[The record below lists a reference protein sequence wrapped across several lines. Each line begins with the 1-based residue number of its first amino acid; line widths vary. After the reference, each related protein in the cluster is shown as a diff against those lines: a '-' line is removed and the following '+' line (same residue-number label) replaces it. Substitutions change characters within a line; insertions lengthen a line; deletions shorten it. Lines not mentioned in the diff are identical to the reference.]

1 MVRRKL
7 AFDHVIKDIHI
18 PLSDWEGNISLQPF
32 PIVLPHLLAHKLISC
47 GYSEQ
52 CLGQGSDRYWKLMQ
66 EEFGISRP
74 GPPNCPAIGLQ
85 LFGDEAQIQG
95 TSYMALRWSSEQS
108 PYWSKAKRSKFLI
121 ALVPQNFYAMREQ
134 VNMTLQSVLEAVV
147 ESINDWTDNGVDG
160 LYAKV
165 ATCKGDWKYLVQSL
179 NLKRKPTTNRICFLC
194 MASKDMER
202 PLTDLSPEALWRVD
216 VPTEPWSE
224 EPVLLKL
231 HDSTLS
237 HMAIDLLHVWF
248 LGVGR
253 DLAASV
259 LLLLLR
265 TGQFPGNN
273 VSWINCFFD
282 AASCCFWV
290 DLAYCAQVKERL
302 RAASRQIVQWSR
314 HGLKKLPKHWV
325 LNRFRLSLTSQKF
338 CHLTGKGWHTDV
350 VLRFLE
356 TFLQRPD
363 VICDDVVKTTVW
375 SAVNVIDVLFA
386 SRRDH
391 GLFMEEQ
398 DIQQVRAVGSIFCS
412 SYLQCHQSYIGFCP
426 YYMFNIRP
434 KFHLYVHLL
443 DSTLRRKNPLVGATW
458 LDESW
463 ISDIMTIASK
473 THKKKT
479 FSSTLQRY
487 LAGRTQAT
495 LFFFSVFLLSSLQ
508 DSKLSWSSCCV
519 GASVG

>member
-1 MVRRKL
+1 MDEGKVTTSSHRKQYMVLQRVANGPRAADFPELVKMFRGTKTEKLSALRAFVSSGENLEAVESTFASRRLQSETLSKLRRCLTIREMQQLGCSTRKIEAVVAKGGVPDADAPNDPDSMRYWVTLGMEETNVESTETSVSISGQVRNQQAMEALSSKSVAAPLVTVPDPNEMVRNQLAAAAASTAPSVGDVRMHVAQLQAVVKELKKSAWQVFGFLSSGNMSEHVCCQGLRPALSPVQVVKL
-7 AFDHVIKDIHI
+7 FVV
-18 PLSDWEGNISLQPF
+18 PLM
-32 PIVLPHLLAHKLISC
+32 K
-47 GYSEQ
+47 
-52 CLGQGSDRYWKLMQ
+52 
-66 EEFGISRP
+66 
-74 GPPNCPAIGLQ
+74 GLQ

-95 TSYMALRWSSEQS
+95 TSYMALHWSSEQS

-121 ALVPQNFYAMREQ
+121 AL
-134 VNMTLQSVLEAVV
+134 
-147 ESINDWTDNGVDG
+147 
-160 LYAKV
+160 
-165 ATCKGDWKYLVQSL
+165 
-179 NLKRKPTTNRICFLC
+179 
-194 MASKDMER
+194 
-202 PLTDLSPEALWRVD
+202 
-216 VPTEPWSE
+216 
-224 EPVLLKL
+224 
-231 HDSTLS
+231 
-237 HMAIDLLHVWF
+237 
-248 LGVGR
+248 
-253 DLAASV
+253 
-259 LLLLLR
+259 
-265 TGQFPGNN
+265 
-273 VSWINCFFD
+273 
-282 AASCCFWV
+282 
-290 DLAYCAQVKERL
+290 VKERL

-487 LAGRTQAT
+487 LAGRAQAT

>member
-1 MVRRKL
+1 MVQ
-7 AFDHVIKDIHI
+7 AWV
-18 PLSDWEGNISLQPF
+18 EEVAQ
-32 PIVLPHLLAHKLISC
+32 A
-47 GYSEQ
+47 
-52 CLGQGSDRYWKLMQ
+52 LG
-66 EEFGISRP
+66 
-74 GPPNCPAIGLQ
+74 
-85 LFGDEAQIQG
+85 
-95 TSYMALRWSSEQS
+95 
-108 PYWSKAKRSKFLI
+108 
-121 ALVPQNFYAMREQ
+121 
-134 VNMTLQSVLEAVV
+134 
-147 ESINDWTDNGVDG
+147 
-160 LYAKV
+160 
-165 ATCKGDWKYLVQSL
+165 
-179 NLKRKPTTNRICFLC
+179 
-194 MASKDMER
+194 
-202 PLTDLSPEALWRVD
+202 
-216 VPTEPWSE
+216 TEP
-224 EPVLLKL
+224 L
-231 HDSTLS
+231 
-237 HMAIDLLHVWF
+237 
-248 LGVGR
+248 
-253 DLAASV
+253 
-259 LLLLLR
+259 
-265 TGQFPGNN
+265 
-273 VSWINCFFD
+273 
-282 AASCCFWV
+282 
-290 DLAYCAQVKERL
+290 QVIIEITK
-302 RAASRQIVQWSR
+302 V
-314 HGLKKLPKHWV
+314 
-325 LNRFRLSLTSQKF
+325 

-375 SAVNVIDVLFA
+375 SAVNVIDVMFA